1 MIILMQISPQI
12 FAITKPDEDVSL
24 ETIRLQLA
32 KTLSSLATDEIDDIL
47 GEDSDFDYGRQVTAD
62 FVERLGF
69 KTTPQALMN
78 GVPLS
83 QSQLNADDFEETI
96 LTEIMQQTHTLQKA
110 VFNGDLSDR
119 QDVIDYLMSQP
130 HIMPR

>member
-1 MIILMQISPQI
+1 MLMRISPQI
-12 FAITKPDEDVSL
+12 FAVTDADEDVSL
-24 ETIRLQLA
+24 KTIRSQLQ
-32 KTLSSLATDEIDDIL
+32 KTLSSLKPDEIDDIL

-110 VFNGDLSDR
+110 VFNGDLTDR